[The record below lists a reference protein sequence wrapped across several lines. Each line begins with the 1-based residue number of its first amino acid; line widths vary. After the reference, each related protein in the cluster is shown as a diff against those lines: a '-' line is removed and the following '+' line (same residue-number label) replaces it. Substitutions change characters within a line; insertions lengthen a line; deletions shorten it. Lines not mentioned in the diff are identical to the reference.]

1 MKMDDYPKDKV
12 YIFKSQKGAS
22 IRRGTCFSISN
33 RIVLT
38 AKHTVEIDGEYSLF
52 LSPDDFVS
60 GAEVKLKLLAGY
72 NNAQTDFV
80 LLECVDHEFSSFIQ
94 AGVVDL
100 EIDERIHVFGFPVEK
115 NQIPAAFSSAV
126 SSLTRN
132 INTAK
137 HSFEIAQVSTVSN
150 YKGMSGSPVLFNGY
164 VVGMLIVQQG
174 STTLH
179 VLSISDIYTN
189 FGVSYNNFRLQASV
203 REEIEYIPPEH
214 PDTPFEICID
224 CNKTVPN
231 VKGVNIGFEYNEWR
245 KSDLIE
251 FTKDWLIDYS
261 LTAQHKKAIGNRPAK
276 QLAEAIKKYPIDDQ
290 NALGDLFLHMAIRQT
305 HKTIPVINGVYHI
318 NGELLFSCSH
328 IVINGGGIE
337 LWLGASSIK
346 DTMNEAI
353 LSVIDNI
360 NNLISVNEIKTR
372 FLVITSEIDEDWP
385 FKDKLRKLANNQ
397 IPIESRVDK
406 IILPIFIVNSSEII
420 KNYNKTDFLIKFREE
435 IESCRTLLS
444 SGYTNKIVQLIDVRV
459 FLFPV
464 DDIVSLYDDF
474 KKEVLK

>member
-1 MKMDDYPKDKV
+1 MKMDDYPKGKI
-12 YIFKSQKGAS
+12 YIFKSQKDAS

-33 RIVLT
+33 RVVLT
-38 AKHTVEIDGEYSLF
+38 AKHTVETDGEYSLF
-52 LSPDDFVS
+52 LSPDDFMS
-60 GAEVKLKLLAGY
+60 GVGVKLKLLAGY
-72 NNAQTDFV
+72 NNAQADFV
-80 LLECVDHEFSSFIQ
+80 LLECVDYEFPSYIQ

-100 EIDERIHVFGFPVEK
+100 EVDEKIHVFGFPVEK
-115 NQIPAAFSSAV
+115 DQIPAAFTSTV
-126 SSLTRN
+126 SCITGN
-132 INTAK
+132 ITTAK

-164 VVGMLIVQQG
+164 VVGMLIVQHG

-179 VLSISDIYTN
+179 VLSISDIYSKL
-189 FGVSYNNFRLQASV
+189 GVSFHHFRLQASV
-203 REEIEYIPPEH
+203 REEIEYMPPEH

-231 VKGVNIGFEYNEWR
+231 VKGIDIGFEYNEWR

-251 FTKDWLIDYS
+251 YTKDWLIDYS
-261 LTAQHKKAIGNRPAK
+261 LTAQHKKAIDNRPAK
-276 QLAEAIKKYPIDDQ
+276 QLAEAIKKYPIDNQ
-290 NALGDLFLHMAIRQT
+290 NALGDLFLHMAIRQN

-318 NGELLFSCSH
+318 NGELLFSCSR
-328 IVINGGGIE
+328 IVINGGQIE

-346 DTMNEAI
+346 DSMDEAI
-353 LSVIDNI
+353 LSVIENI

-372 FLVITSEIDEDWP
+372 LLVITSEIDEDWP
-385 FKDKLRKLANNQ
+385 FKEKLRKLADNQ
-397 IPIESRVDK
+397 LPIENRVDK

-420 KNYNKTDFLIKFREE
+420 KNYSKNDFLLKFREE
-435 IESCRTLLS
+435 IDTCRTLLS

-459 FLFPV
+459 FLYPV

-474 KKEVLK
+474 KKEVSK